1 MHALNRDAG
10 AIRKKTRS
18 SLRPGVP
25 MEYKVRIIDAKKTSP
40 LGRTLSDIWV
50 SRELLYFLVWKDIKI
65 RYKQTAIGAAWAV
78 LQPLFA
84 MLIFWFVFG
93 AVLNV
98 ETDVPYP
105 LFAYS
110 GLVLWIFF
118 STSLNS
124 STTSI
129 MNNAHILAK
138 VYFPRILLPF
148 SQCLVGLLD
157 YAVATVMLIGL
168 LFLFNVAIT
177 PWILLF
183 FIPVLLS
190 ILLASGLSF
199 WLSATSAKYH
209 DVKYIIPFFV
219 QLLLFVTPIIYPAT
233 AIPPSFSWV
242 VEYNPLAAIFNAQ
255 RAFFLGTGI
264 VDWTPLAISALISVA
279 AFLLGALY
287 FSRYER
293 EMADVI

>member
-1 MHALNRDAG
+1 
-10 AIRKKTRS
+10 
-18 SLRPGVP
+18 
-25 MEYKVRIIDAKKTSP
+25 MENKVRIINAKKTNS
-40 LGRTLSDIWV
+40 LGRTLNDIWV
-50 SRELLYFLVWKDIKI
+50 HRELLYFLIWKDIKI

-84 MLIFWFVFG
+84 MIIFWFVFG
-93 AVLNV
+93 AVLKV
-98 ETDVPYP
+98 DTDVPYP

-118 STSLNS
+118 SSSLNN
-124 STTSI
+124 STVSI
-129 MNNAHILAK
+129 MGNAHILSK

-157 YAVATVMLIGL
+157 YTVASAMLVIL
-168 LFLFNVAIT
+168 LLLFNVTIT

-183 FIPVLLS
+183 FVPVLLS

-199 WLSATSAKYH
+199 WLSATSARYH
-209 DVKYIIPFFV
+209 DIRYVIPFFV
-219 QLLLFVTPIIYPAT
+219 QLMLFVTPIIYPAST
-233 AIPPSFSWV
+233 IPPSLSWIV
-242 VEYNPLAAIFNAQ
+242 DVNPLAAIFDAQ

-264 VDWTPLAISALISVA
+264 SDWTPLALSALVSLA
-279 AFLLGALY
+279 AFFLGAFY